1 MPTELVMARARAAF
15 GASPRAA
22 FAWGYGHY
30 VLFAAVGA
38 VGAGLQV
45 AVDHTAGHTRLSDW
59 QSGAALTV
67 PVAVYLLSVWALH
80 VRHKQPGPMRTFAV
94 PLTAAAVL
102 ASTGLGQPVLATGA
116 ACAALLTAA
125 VVTEAC
131 RPSVSR

>member
-1 MPTELVMARARAAF
+1 AF

-30 VLFAAVGA
+30 ALFAAVGA
-38 VGAGLQV
+38 VGAGLEV
-45 AVDHTAGHTRLSDW
+45 ALDHTAGQTVLSDW
-59 QSGAALTV
+59 QSGATLTV
-67 PVAVYLLSVWALH
+67 PVAVYLVSVWALH
-80 VRHKQPGPMRTFAV
+80 VRHKEPGPMRTFAV
-94 PLTAAAVL
+94 PLTAAVVL

-116 ACAALLTAA
+116 ACAVLLAAA